1 MVSVSPTIMVFRKE
15 DNRELLQ
22 SLKNLVRRDREAG
35 EYVPPNFDSILSSL
49 DQMSAK
55 NDGSICRASSAHV
68 SATYGPGRKEY
79 EVLQA
84 YNSLIE
90 AGGRPVCRL
99 GDTNHISKDPVR
111 YLEMLVPW
119 IGGSSSDSGLDW
131 KSIFQ
136 QQLFN
141 WQQFR
146 AWQKAHRDVPAVSG
160 AANATKEG
168 SVTGNTQRANNS
180 SSVDGSSSKFE
191 MHVEST
197 RERLTHCGFT
207 KSFCFNNDTHGQDDW
222 TTWIEYLSFECSC
235 FDDCSRHLGA
245 EELGNLGATVMLDC
259 PDSAAQSSHDR
270 SPRAQPTPPG
280 LKHSSAPHAGHEAGL
295 DAPRS
300 HGGQRLNA
308 NVGVAAEMDNSSTSE
323 ITNNARSG
331 HQGTVSRA
339 AKLNDA
345 EHHNLILKW
354 ALLQEPEIA
363 AMRVRHP
370 GVIGS
375 AHKRA
380 MLGSDLGRLKRHR
393 DGSLCASGMTLNQID
408 RGHDPNDELETKRC
422 RSSG

>member
-1 MVSVSPTIMVFRKE
+1 MVFRKE

-35 EYVPPNFDSILSSL
+35 EYVPPNFDSILQSL

-55 NDGSICRASSAHV
+55 NDGSVSKTSNVHAST
-68 SATYGPGRKEY
+68 TYGPGRKEY

-99 GDTNHISKDPVR
+99 GDTSHISKDPVR

-119 IGGSSSDSGLDW
+119 IGASSSSDSGLDW

-160 AANATKEG
+160 AASTTKEG
-168 SVTGNTQRANNS
+168 SVTGNIQRAN

-191 MHVEST
+191 IHVEST
-197 RERLTHCGFT
+197 RQRLTHCGFT

-222 TTWIEYLSFECSC
+222 TTWIEYLSFEYSC
-235 FDDCSRHLGA
+235 FDDCSRHLKA
-245 EELGNLGATVMLDC
+245 EELGNLGATMMLNC
-259 PDSAAQSSHDR
+259 PDSAAQSNHGR
-270 SPRAQPTPPG
+270 SRAQPTHTG
-280 LKHSSAPHAGHEAGL
+280 LKHSSAPRTGHENGL
-295 DAPRS
+295 GAPRP
-300 HGGQRLNA
+300 HGGQRLNG
-308 NVGVAAEMDNSSTSE
+308 NVGVTAEMDNSRTSE
-323 ITNNARSG
+323 NTNNARSD
-331 HQGTVSRA
+331 HDGTVSRV

-363 AMRVRHP
+363 AMRVHQPR
-370 GVIGS
+370 VIGS
-375 AHKRA
+375 
-380 MLGSDLGRLKRHR
+380 DLRRLKRHR
-393 DGSLCASGMTLNQID
+393 DGSLCGSGMTLSHID
-408 RGHDPNDELETKRC
+408 RGDDPNDELETKRC
-422 RSSG
+422 RGSG

>member
-1 MVSVSPTIMVFRKE
+1 MTDGVAPR
-15 DNRELLQ
+15 
-22 SLKNLVRRDREAG
+22 NLVRRDREAG
-35 EYVPPNFDSILSSL
+35 EYVPPNFDSILQSL

-55 NDGSICRASSAHV
+55 NDGSISKASNVHV
-68 SATYGPGRKEY
+68 STTYGPGRKEY

-131 KSIFQ
+131 RSIFQ

-160 AANATKEG
+160 AANTTKEG
-168 SVTGNTQRANNS
+168 SVTGNIQRAN

-191 MHVEST
+191 IHVEST

-207 KSFCFNNDTHGQDDW
+207 KSFCFDNDTHGQDDW

-235 FDDCSRHLGA
+235 FDDCSRHLKA
-245 EELGNLGATVMLDC
+245 EELGNLGATTMLKC
-259 PDSAAQSSHDR
+259 PDSPAQSNHGHS
-270 SPRAQPTPPG
+270 RAQPTHPG
-280 LKHSSAPHAGHEAGL
+280 LKHSSAPHTGHG
-295 DAPRS
+295 APRS
-300 HGGQRLNA
+300 HGGQRLNGN
-308 NVGVAAEMDNSSTSE
+308 NVGVAEMDNSWTSE
-323 ITNNARSG
+323 NTSNARSD
-331 HQGTVSRA
+331 HDGTVSRA

-363 AMRVRHP
+363 AMRVHQP

-375 AHKRA
+375 SHKRA
-380 MLGSDLGRLKRHR
+380 MLGPDLRRLKRHR
-393 DGSLCASGMTLNQID
+393 DGSLCASGIKLSQID
-408 RGHDPNDELETKRC
+408 RDDDPNDELETKRC